1 MNSLQSAL
9 KVNMP
14 GKKTNNNPRGTLKC
28 ICVMCEKNTHAHTEA
43 ALSGCTYLL
52 GSYLNVQAKL
62 TTGNR
67 HITL

>member
-1 MNSLQSAL
+1 MQSAL
-9 KVNMP
+9 KVNTSEN
-14 GKKTNNNPRGTLKC
+14 GNAAALVRVRFVWERQTR
-28 ICVMCEKNTHAHTEA
+28 THTAG

-67 HITL
+67 HITF